1 MSDESPCWEN
11 TNHPL
16 PERSPFDQVLILGWY
31 DGPEEGLIRCGKCKR
46 VYLFK
51 SLDFVNEDE
60 GLRLFGLAPLPAD
73 SIDSVVQALSQ
84 YMSPKWPMWA
94 PIWQF
99 PTEAE
104 RETVDSLIDG
114 ILSKAGPTTLVVTT
128 SNLAEVIQAAKIA
141 SAEHAA
147 QEAVREAV

>member
-1 MSDESPCWEN
+1 MSDGSPCWEN
-11 TNHPL
+11 TSHPL

-46 VYLFK
+46 VHLFK

-60 GLRLFGLAPLPAD
+60 GPRLFRLAPLPAD

-114 ILSKAGPTTLVVTT
+114 ILSKAGPTTLVVTS
-128 SNLAEVIQAAKIA
+128 SNLAEVIQEAKIA
-141 SAEHAA
+141 PAEHAA

>member
-1 MSDESPCWEN
+1 MSDDSSCWEN
-11 TNHPL
+11 TSHPL

-51 SLDFVNEDE
+51 SLDIVNEDE
-60 GLRLFGLAPLPAD
+60 EIRLFGLAPLPAD
-73 SIDSVVQALSQ
+73 SIDRVVLALSQ
-84 YMSPKWPMWA
+84 YMSPKWPMWV
-94 PIWQF
+94 PFWQF

-128 SNLAEVIQAAKIA
+128 SNLAEVIQEAKIA

>member
-1 MSDESPCWEN
+1 MQASP
-11 TNHPL
+11 PL
-16 PERSPFDQVLILGWY
+16 Q
-31 DGPEEGLIRCGKCKR
+31 
-46 VYLFK
+46 

-73 SIDSVVQALSQ
+73 SIDRVVQALSR

-99 PTEAE
+99 PPEAE
-104 RETVDSLIDG
+104 RETVDSLIHG

-128 SNLAEVIQAAKIA
+128 SNLAEVIQEAKIA
-141 SAEHAA
+141 PAEHAA

>member
-11 TNHPL
+11 TTHPL

-73 SIDSVVQALSQ
+73 SIDRAVQALFQ
-84 YMSPKWPMWA
+84 YMSQSGQCGRPSRNSRRRTKPLRGGKD
-94 PIWQF
+94 P
-99 PTEAE
+99 
-104 RETVDSLIDG
+104 G
-114 ILSKAGPTTLVVTT
+114 LVH
-128 SNLAEVIQAAKIA
+128 KP
-141 SAEHAA
+141 
-147 QEAVREAV
+147 

>member
-11 TNHPL
+11 TSHPL

-51 SLDFVNEDE
+51 SLEFVNEDE

-73 SIDSVVQALSQ
+73 SIDKVVQALSR

-99 PTEAE
+99 PTAAE
-104 RETVDSLIDG
+104 RDTVDSLIDG

-128 SNLAEVIQAAKIA
+128 SNLAEAIQEAKIA
-141 SAEHAA
+141 PAEHAA
-147 QEAVREAV
+147 QEAVREAR

>member
-1 MSDESPCWEN
+1 MSDESPCWEH

-16 PERSPFDQVLILGWY
+16 PESSPFDQVLILGWY

-46 VYLFK
+46 VYHFR
-51 SLDFVNEDE
+51 SLNFVNEDE
-60 GLRLFGLAPLPAD
+60 GLRLFGLEPLPAD
-73 SIDSVVQALSQ
+73 SIDMVVHALSQ

-104 RETVDSLIDG
+104 RERVDSLIDK
-114 ILSKAGPTTLVVTT
+114 ILSKARPTTLVVTT
-128 SNLAEVIQAAKIA
+128 SNLAEEI
-141 SAEHAA
+141 
-147 QEAVREAV
+147 QEARIAAAEEAAHGAAREAV